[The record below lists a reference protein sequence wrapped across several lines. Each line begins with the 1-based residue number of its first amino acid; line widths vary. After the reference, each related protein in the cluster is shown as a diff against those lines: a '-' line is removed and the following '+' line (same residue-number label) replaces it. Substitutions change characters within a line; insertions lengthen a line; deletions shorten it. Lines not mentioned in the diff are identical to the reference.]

1 MSRELSKQGV
11 INGYGTTGTSGNV
24 NTSVLDMT
32 GFERILLI
40 GQQGTIVGNGW
51 HIWQWEVR
59 LDGNPEKGGFNSE
72 HLEPIV
78 NPDETAWNEF
88 KRYLQPDPAVILA
101 KEPA

>member
-1 MSRELSKQGV
+1 MKFKIGDRVRVKSVSRW
-11 INGYGTTGTSGNV
+11 SGQ
-24 NTSVLDMT
+24 DY
-32 GFERILLI
+32 LI
-40 GQQGTIVGNGW
+40 GQQGVIVGNGW
-51 HIWQWEVR
+51 HIWRWEVH
-59 LDGNPEKGGFNSE
+59 LDGNPEESGFNSE